1 MLMDVGY
8 SNGLEPDL
16 SQPYPP
22 PLMPKPGKDNARLQK
37 LKKKRA
43 KKKNSLSQTPIPFR
57 SCLSPV
63 NEASTDLEHS
73 DQSSPPGTPE
83 SVYIVD
89 PSVSSFPFD
98 SFCDPSASAFPH
110 PRSSPYQK
118 TGSFPTQSYIAQIRT
133 SEEQVAPLYNFAKGP
148 IICIHCTKPQPY
160 ASDFNASTIQSK
172 PHYPLSSSCGQCSQ
186 VFVITFG
193 ESNVISNLK
202 AQIKINILRAYSNS
216 VCGLWWDK
224 DCRITLQPC
233 TPPCK

>member
-43 KKKNSLSQTPIPFR
+43 KKKNSLSHTPIPFR

-133 SEEQVAPLYNFAKGP
+133 SEEQVAPLYECSSFLFDDMTP
-148 IICIHCTKPQPY
+148 FIMPPSISPPQSPPKQVPRNPL
-160 ASDFNASTIQSK
+160 AFNSNRTPNSHRPSSSSSTAISFQFSDTTYYFQSEGDKRLFKRQPSK
-172 PHYPLSSSCGQCSQ
+172 PPSLLDYK
-186 VFVITFG
+186 T
-193 ESNVISNLK
+193 
-202 AQIKINILRAYSNS
+202 
-216 VCGLWWDK
+216 
-224 DCRITLQPC
+224 
-233 TPPCK
+233 